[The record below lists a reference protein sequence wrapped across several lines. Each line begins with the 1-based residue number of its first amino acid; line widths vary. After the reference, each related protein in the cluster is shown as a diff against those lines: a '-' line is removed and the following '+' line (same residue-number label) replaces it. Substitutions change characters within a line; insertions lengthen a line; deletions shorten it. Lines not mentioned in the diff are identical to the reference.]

1 MSKCLLTLSLLEK
14 LALHL
19 RDDALYNFNTSFSS
33 RLKVRRHLDT
43 IVHDVISF
51 DLIVERCLHSISANV
66 DLVTQE
72 AN

>member
-14 LALHL
+14 LAISLL
-19 RDDALYNFNTSFSS
+19 DDALYNFNTRFSS

-43 IVHDVISF
+43 IVFTVISF
-51 DLIVERCLHSISANV
+51 DLIVERCLQSISATV
-66 DLVTQE
+66 DLVAQE

>member
-1 MSKCLLTLSLLEK
+1 VSKCLLTLRLLEK
-14 LALHL
+14 LALSL
-19 RDDALYNFNTSFSS
+19 LDVALYNFKASFSS

-43 IVHDVISF
+43 IVLTVISF

-66 DLVTQE
+66 DLVAQE